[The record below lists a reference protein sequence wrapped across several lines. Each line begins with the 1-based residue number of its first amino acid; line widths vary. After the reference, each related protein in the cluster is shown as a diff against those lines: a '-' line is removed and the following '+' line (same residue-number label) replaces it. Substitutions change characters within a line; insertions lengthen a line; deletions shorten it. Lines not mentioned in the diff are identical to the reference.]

1 MINQRIHRLIVH
13 APDSAIK
20 KENCK
25 FEDGANQE
33 K

>member
-1 MINQRIHRLIVH
+1 MTCANSGSENIIQVVI
-13 APDSAIK
+13 IK
-20 KENCK
+20 AYNYK